1 MTTINTLDDFL
12 QALDDNPTWRDAV
25 RARILG
31 EDVLQLPAKFDAFVE
46 EQRAFVEEQ
55 RAFVKEQKV
64 FNEQQKVFNEE
75 MRGFVKEQKVI
86 NQEMRVFREEQ
97 GIWNRNATA
106 RFDRMERD
114 MSLFKELYGIDR
126 ATKDVRGIAWEM
138 GLEYVRTLS
147 IDDLGL
153 MAGNSLSG
161 DVARSF
167 RRADLVIEA
176 TDGNE
181 TVYIAMEISYTADSR
196 DSGRAIRNA
205 ELITRFTGK
214 PARAAVGSVRNDY
227 EVEEMVE
234 SGAVY
239 WYPFDDPLPRQ
250 E

>member
-46 EQRAFVEEQ
+46 EQRALNEKMTSFVEEQ
-55 RAFVKEQKV
+55 IA
-64 FNEQQKVFNEE
+64 FNEE
-75 MRGFVKEQKVI
+75 MRGFVKEQRVI
-86 NQEMRVFREEQ
+86 NQEMRAFREEQ
-97 GIWNRNATA
+97 GVWNQNATA

-114 MSLFKELYGIDR
+114 LSLFKELYGIDR

-153 MAGNSLSG
+153 MAGDSLPG

-181 TVYIAMEISYTADSR
+181 TTYITMEISYTADSR

-205 ELITRFTGK
+205 ELITRFTGR
-214 PARAAVGSVRNDY
+214 PARAAVGSVRNDR
-227 EVEEMVE
+227 EVEEMIE
-234 SGAVY
+234 SRAVY
-239 WYPFDDPLPRQ
+239 WYPFDDPLPRP
-250 E
+250 EGSE